1 MAENNELNRLTYF
14 LIGVGEVEALLIAPR
29 LRKDKGEG

>member
-14 LIGVGEVEALLIAPR
+14 LIGVGEVWALSITPIS
-29 LRKDKGEG
+29 RKDEGDG